1 MLLMSIEAALARRD
15 WLELMVGVAAVCVM
29 AGSRGGGGG
38 GWGMEAFGFRRPLG
52 LSIMAWILR
61 SADTHRHTQTPLHED
76 ASTVFCLSCI
86 EDLRTRVYTLGIQI
100 LCDSYQYVFRQG
112 C

>member
-1 MLLMSIEAALARRD
+1 MCDGRQQRRRRRRVGHGGFWVQETIGAQHHGLD
-15 WLELMVGVAAVCVM
+15 LEVC
-29 AGSRGGGGG
+29 G
-38 GWGMEAFGFRRPLG
+38 
-52 LSIMAWILR
+52 
-61 SADTHRHTQTPLHED
+61 HTQAHTNMHED

-86 EDLRTRVYTLGIQI
+86 EDLRTHVYTLGIQI